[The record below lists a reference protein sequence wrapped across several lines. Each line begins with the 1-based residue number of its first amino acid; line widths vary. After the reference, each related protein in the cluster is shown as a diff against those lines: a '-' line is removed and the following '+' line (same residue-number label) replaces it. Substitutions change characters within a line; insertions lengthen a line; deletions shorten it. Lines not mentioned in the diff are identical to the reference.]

1 MNNFNWD
8 KFFLNN
14 YGTPK
19 IKLVEG
25 EGVVVKDSQG
35 NIYLDFLSGI
45 AVNSLGHAHP
55 VIVEA
60 VNKQISQLSHTSNF
74 YANKP
79 ALDLAEKLIEISGLD
94 AKVFFCNSG
103 AEANEAALK
112 LTRRTGKKKLLSA
125 NGSFHGRTI
134 GALSITGQSAKQKP
148 FKPLLCG
155 IKFIDINTKSAVRK
169 IKRNTAAI
177 FLESI
182 QGEGG
187 VVPCSDEFLT
197 NIRQKS
203 LKTKT
208 LMIMDEVQTGM
219 GRTGDWFGYEQS
231 KIKPDVITLAKGLGA
246 GLPMGALLVA
256 GDAKDLFEP
265 GQHGS
270 TFGGNPVVA
279 SAALAIIRFIEKEN
293 LLINVSN
300 MGKLLGD
307 LLGQVQGVKEVRG
320 RGLLL
325 GVCLDNLSAKDVE
338 AECKN
343 LGLLINAVTE
353 NTLRIAP
360 AFIVNIEQVQRCA
373 EIIEDAIKNVSKLV
387 QKNEIR

>member
-19 IKLVEG
+19 IELVEG

-134 GALSITGQSAKQKP
+134 GALSITGQLAKQKP
-148 FKPLLCG
+148 FKPLLSG

-197 NIRQKS
+197 NIRQKT

-279 SAALAIIRFIEKEN
+279 SAALATIKFIEKEN
-293 LLINVSN
+293 LLVNVAN
-300 MGKLLGD
+300 MGKLLGE

-353 NTLRIAP
+353 DTLRIAP

-387 QKNEIR
+387 QQK

>member
-1 MNNFNWD
+1 MTDFNWN

-19 IKLVEG
+19 IELVEG

-55 VIVEA
+55 VIIEA
-60 VNKQISQLSHTSNF
+60 VNKQIAQLSHTSNF

-112 LTRRTGKKKLLSA
+112 LTRRTGKKKLISA

-134 GALSITGQSAKQKP
+134 GALSITGQLAKQEP
-148 FKPLLCG
+148 FKPLLSG
-155 IKFIDINTKSAVRK
+155 VKFIDINTSSAVRK
-169 IKRNTAAI
+169 IKKNTAAI

-187 VVPCSDEFLT
+187 VVACTDQFLT
-197 NIRQKS
+197 SIRQKT
-203 LKTKT
+203 LRTKT

-219 GRTGDWFGYEQS
+219 GRTGHWFGYEQS

-279 SAALAIIRFIEKEN
+279 SAALATIKFIEKEN
-293 LLINVSN
+293 LLINVAN
-300 MGKLLGD
+300 MGNLLKE
-307 LLGQVQGVKEVRG
+307 LLGQIQGVKEVRG

-338 AECKN
+338 AECQN

-353 NTLRIAP
+353 DTLRIAP

-373 EIIEDAIKNVSKLV
+373 EIIEDAIKNVSKPV
-387 QKNEIR
+387 KH

>member
-19 IKLVEG
+19 IELVEG

-55 VIVEA
+55 VIIEA

-79 ALDLAEKLIEISGLD
+79 ALDLAEKLIEISRLD

-134 GALSITGQSAKQKP
+134 GALSITGQLAKQKP
-148 FKPLLCG
+148 FKPLLSG

-197 NIRQKS
+197 NIRQKT

-279 SAALAIIRFIEKEN
+279 SAALATIKFIEKEN
-293 LLINVSN
+293 LLMNVTN
-300 MGKLLGD
+300 MGKLLGE

-343 LGLLINAVTE
+343 LGLLINAVTDD
-353 NTLRIAP
+353 TLRIAP

-387 QKNEIR
+387 QQK